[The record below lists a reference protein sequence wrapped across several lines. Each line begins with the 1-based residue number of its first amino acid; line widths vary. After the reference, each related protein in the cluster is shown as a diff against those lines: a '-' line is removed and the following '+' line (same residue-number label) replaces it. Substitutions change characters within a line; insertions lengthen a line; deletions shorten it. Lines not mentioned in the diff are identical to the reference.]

1 MRKMSRIPKRALFV
15 AFTFTLSLIMYVDR
29 VCISAA
35 KGQISSAL
43 SLSDTEMGWVLSI
56 FALGYAL
63 AQTPGGML
71 ADKYGA
77 RLVLSSIVT
86 IWSGFTALT
95 SFAFNFS
102 SLLVIRFLFGAGEA
116 GAYPGISTA
125 VFKWI
130 PVKERGIV
138 NGINFSGSRIGAAFA
153 LPIIAYMLDLFGWR
167 ETFILLGIIGFV
179 WALIWYLWF
188 RNYPEEHPSIS
199 VEEKDY
205 ILNNRQKKETSAN
218 RVSLSFRTLFTSKNM
233 WLAMWQY
240 FCSNFTFFFCLTWL
254 FPYIKSTYQLD
265 AVEAGLWSSIPL
277 LFGAFGNWFSGWL
290 VDRIY
295 CKGSW
300 NLSRKL
306 PAIIGF
312 LLAAFG
318 MLMSVYMTE
327 VLGAI
332 TFLSLAIFG
341 ADMTLSP
348 SWSFCNDIGKSNSG
362 AVSGTMNMAGNIG
375 SFFTALAFPYLKA
388 WNGNDVSLFFFI
400 GAFLN
405 ILAVITWAFMK
416 PQKSLEEY

>member
-1 MRKMSRIPKRALFV
+1 MFRIPKRALFV

-153 LPIIAYMLDLFGWR
+153 LPIIAYMIDLFGWR

-205 ILNNRQKKETSAN
+205 ILKNRQKKETSAN